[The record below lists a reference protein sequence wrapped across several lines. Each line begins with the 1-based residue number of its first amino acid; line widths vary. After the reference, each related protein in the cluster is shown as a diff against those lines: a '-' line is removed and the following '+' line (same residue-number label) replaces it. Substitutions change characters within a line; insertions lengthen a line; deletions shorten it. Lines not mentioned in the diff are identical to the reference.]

1 MISETINPNY
11 LSCKFKTFGNTK
23 MWETRGLGKVKSGT
37 LHTKKTK
44 KNRKEED
51 PELEAKPRITLQTH
65 SFTKE
70 ISTDL
75 SQPKVG
81 NRTVTP

>member
-23 MWETRGLGKVKSGT
+23 MWETRGLGKVKIS
-37 LHTKKTK
+37 TKK

-51 PELEAKPRITLQTH
+51 PELGVGRNKAAKPRHIPLQKRFQMISHSQKQVTL
-65 SFTKE
+65 
-70 ISTDL
+70 
-75 SQPKVG
+75 
-81 NRTVTP
+81 

>member
-37 LHTKKTK
+37 HQKKKK

-51 PELEAKPRITLQTH
+51 PELEVKPRITLQTH
-65 SFTKE
+65 SITKE
-70 ISTDL
+70 ISNDF